1 MTKVI
6 IELEL
11 KKSEDVT
18 EADVI
23 NYLYQLIQDDCLRY
37 EVQAARIAYCPSI
50 GDSNE

>member
-6 IELEL
+6 IELEFR
-11 KKSEDVT
+11 SEDVT

-23 NYLYQLIQDDCLRY
+23 NYLYELIQSECLRY